1 MIKIMLIPQAKA
13 IKQIYSNKLEDK
25 LAIQAVVLFLRQLRK
40 ALKEVKNNLQKK
52 MGELIQDYLKFLRA
66 NFQS

>member
-40 ALKEVKNNLQKK
+40 VLKEVKSNLQKK
-52 MGELIQDYLKFLRA
+52 MGELI
-66 NFQS
+66 